1 MYFHSRIFS
10 LYLREL
16 HNGLLML
23 INRFA
28 ASLICLLGV
37 TSAAYAQSDASP
49 VPKVSD
55 EWRFSV
61 TPYLWAPGINGTLY
75 YNNTALGSSNLS
87 SSNILNKLS
96 AAGMITGEAHK
107 GDWGALADF
116 MYVQFNNSNSTTV
129 GQTDLGSNSTL
140 KGSILT
146 GALTYTVV
154 KNPSVYLDGLI
165 GARGLS
171 LTASSNIN
179 VAFTRVNAGLTR
191 NPSASTT
198 TTDPIIGLK
207 GRVRIA
213 DSSWFVPYYGDIGGG
228 GGTTTTTWQAMA
240 GVGKAFSWGD
250 IALVYRALYYDMHNG
265 GLTQKT
271 TMAGPALG
279 VTFIF

>member
-1 MYFHSRIFS
+1 MFLKR
-10 LYLREL
+10 LTQ
-16 HNGLLML
+16 LL
-23 INRFA
+23 I
-28 ASLICLLGV
+28 GV
-37 TSAAYAQSDASP
+37 LAFTSMAYAQSDASP

-55 EWRFSV
+55 EWRFSI
-61 TPYLWAPGINGTLY
+61 TPYIWTPGINGTLY

-87 SSNILNKLS
+87 SSNILSKLS

-107 GDWGALADF
+107 GNWGAMADF
-116 MYVQFNNSNSTTV
+116 MYVQFKNTSSTAV

-140 KGSILT
+140 AGSILT
-146 GALTYTVV
+146 GAATYTLVQ
-154 KNPSVYLDGLI
+154 NSSVYLDGLI

-171 LTASSNIN
+171 LTASSNMN
-179 VAFTRVNAGLTR
+179 VPLTRVNATLTR
-191 NPSASTT
+191 NPSVTAT

-213 DSSWFVPYYGDIGGG
+213 DSTWFVPYYGDIGGG
-228 GGTTTTTWQAMA
+228 GGSTTSTWQAMV
-240 GVGKAFSWGD
+240 GVGKQFSWGD

-265 GLTQKT
+265 GLMQNT

>member
-1 MYFHSRIFS
+1 MFTK
-10 LYLREL
+10 
-16 HNGLLML
+16 
-23 INRFA
+23 RFA
-28 ASLICLLGV
+28 PFLICLWGV
-37 TSAAYAQSDASP
+37 MLTAYAQSDVSP

-61 TPYLWAPGINGTLY
+61 TPYIWTPGINGTLY
-75 YNNTALGSSNLS
+75 YNNTALGSSDLS
-87 SSNILNKLS
+87 SSNILSKLS

-107 GDWGALADF
+107 GNWGALADF
-116 MYVQFNNSNSTTV
+116 MYVQFNSVNSTAV
-129 GQTDLGSNSTL
+129 GQTDLGSNTTL

-154 KNPSVYLDGLI
+154 QNSSVYLDGLI

-171 LTASSNIN
+171 LTASSNLN
-179 VAFTRVNAGLTR
+179 VPLTRANATLTR
-191 NPSASTT
+191 NPSATAN

-228 GGTTTTTWQAMA
+228 GGATTTTWQAMA
-240 GVGKAFSWGD
+240 GVGKQFSWGD
-250 IALVYRALYYDMHNG
+250 IALVYRALYYGMQSG
-265 GLTQKT
+265 ALMQKT